1 MIRLRNL
8 LSAAAVLAL
17 AAPATAQQSAPTGNI
32 PVESYELPNGLQV
45 VLSEDHTTPVVA
57 VDVWYHV
64 GSRNERPGRSGFAH
78 LFEHMMF
85 QGSENVGKAEHLQLV
100 ERAGGSMNGS
110 TTEDRTNYFETLPAN
125 RLNLGLWLEAD
136 RMRSLAITPEN
147 VENQREVVKEER
159 RLRIDNSPYGSSFLA
174 ISYEVPYSQSCYAYN
189 HSVIGSMD
197 DLNAAPLPD
206 VQQFFD
212 TYYAPNNA
220 VLTIVGDFDPA
231 QAKQLV
237 EEYFGDIPSGPAP
250 DPVQC
255 SEPFSHLP
263 TSRTIEDNNA
273 TVPAYF
279 AAYGVPSV
287 ESPDQYPVALLA
299 EVLGSGESSRL
310 YQRLVQQEKV
320 ATAVQSFADI
330 RKGPGVFIV
339 FAIPN
344 QEVTTDRIATL
355 IDEEIARIRRHG
367 ITAAELEKVKNR
379 YRAREV
385 LGRQT
390 VLGKAEAL
398 QSATYFAGGPDAINT
413 ELQKYLAVTRADLK
427 RVADQYLTPQNRA
440 VVITQPAGGQE

>member
-1 MIRLRNL
+1 
-8 LSAAAVLAL
+8 
-17 AAPATAQQSAPTGNI
+17 
-32 PVESYELPNGLQV
+32 
-45 VLSEDHTTPVVA
+45 
-57 VDVWYHV
+57 
-64 GSRNERPGRSGFAH
+64 
-78 LFEHMMF
+78 
-85 QGSENVGKAEHLQLV
+85 
-100 ERAGGSMNGS
+100 
-110 TTEDRTNYFETLPAN
+110 
-125 RLNLGLWLEAD
+125 
-136 RMRSLAITPEN
+136 MRSLAITPEN

-197 DLNAAPLPD
+197 DLNAAQIPD

-220 VLTIVGDFDPA
+220 VLTVVGDFDPA

-237 EEYFGDIPSGPAP
+237 EEYFGDIPAGPAP

-263 TSRTIEDNNA
+263 VSRTIEDNNA

-279 AAYGVPSV
+279 AAYGIPSV
-287 ESPDQYPVALLA
+287 ESPDQYPIALLA
-299 EVLGSGESSRL
+299 EALGSGESSRL

-330 RKGPGVFIV
+330 RKGPGVFIT

-344 QEVTTDRIATL
+344 QGVTTDRIASL
-355 IDEEIARIRRHG
+355 IDDEIARIRRDG

-398 QSATYFAGGPDAINT
+398 QSATYFAGGPEAINT
-413 ELQKYLAVTRADLK
+413 ELQKYLAVNRADLK